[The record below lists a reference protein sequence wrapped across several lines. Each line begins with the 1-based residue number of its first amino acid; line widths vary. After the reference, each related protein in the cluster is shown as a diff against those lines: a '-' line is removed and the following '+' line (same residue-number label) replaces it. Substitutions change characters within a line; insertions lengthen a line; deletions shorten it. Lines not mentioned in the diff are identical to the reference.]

1 MANALTAPPR
11 TYTATI
17 VAICPAARSDETKST
32 LRALHTRT
40 GVRPIVVTLGESAEP
55 PLNEDDGG
63 AIVIDGL
70 TPRYLNNVVAARR
83 LSSLPAIAWWRGGDP
98 TVLDGLAALVDRLVM
113 DSIDPRQDWAAA
125 VPLLEVTAFSDLRWT
140 RLTRWRNLMS
150 QFFDVPVIRATAE
163 EFSRLEVIAGDA
175 WVAQLFAGWLTARLP
190 RGPKLEVVTKNVSGP
205 HALVSATLSGP
216 VHRLELQLTS
226 NGTCVHASI
235 DGGSLATAARTVSLG
250 DQSPS
255 SLLEEELRIRAR
267 DAGFEQALR
276 FAAGAL

>member
-1 MANALTAPPR
+1 MANALTAPVR

-17 VAICPAARSDETKST
+17 VAICPADRSDETKSA

-40 GVRPIVVTLGESAEP
+40 GVRPIVVTLGDAAEP
-55 PLNEDDGG
+55 PLTEEAG

-98 TVLDGLAALVDRLVM
+98 AVLDGLAALVDRLVM
-113 DSIDPRQDWAAA
+113 DSTDPRQDWAAA
-125 VPLLEVTAFSDLRWT
+125 QPLLDVTAFADLRWT
-140 RLTRWRNLMS
+140 RLTRWRNLMA
-150 QFFDVPVIRATAE
+150 QFFDVPAIRAAAAG
-163 EFSRLEVIAGDA
+163 FSKLDVVASDA
-175 WVAQLFAGWLTARLP
+175 PCAQLFAGWLSARLP
-190 RGPKLEVVTKNVSGP
+190 CGSALQVAIENAPGP

-216 VHRLELQLTS
+216 EHRLELQLTP
-226 NGTCVHASI
+226 NGTCVHSSI
-235 DGGSLATAARTVSLG
+235 DGGSLPTAARTVSLG

-276 FAAGAL
+276 LAAGVL